1 MERLIAA
8 SLSKK
13 KPTFKVRRLGSGK
26 LKDASSISKEREKAE
41 KALRLN

>member
-1 MERLIAA
+1 MERLLAA

-13 KPTFKVRRLGSGK
+13 KPTFKARRLGSGK
-26 LKDASSISKEREKAE
+26 LKDAFSISKEEKAE